1 MKFVI
6 IILMKEIVYGPV
18 KSWRFG
24 RSLGINLLGEI
35 LRICT
40 FSCIYCELGKEGIYK
55 NERKIFV
62 PTDKVIHEF
71 KKHLRENFEV
81 ITFSGAGEPTLA
93 KNIKEVSDRIRE
105 IKKDIPQVLLTNS
118 TLLNM
123 DEVIEDI
130 ISLDIIDCKLDA
142 VRKTTFEKINKPMEG
157 ITLEDVIDGIKKLRR
172 SFKGILSLQIMV
184 LPINID
190 EVKEISEIVKEI
202 NPDEVHLNTPTRL
215 PWKKPVEKEKL
226 ISLKEFFYPLKV
238 RTPYD

>member
-24 RSLGINLLGEI
+24 KSLGINLLGEI
-35 LRICT
+35 PRICT
-40 FSCIYCELGKEGIYK
+40 FSCIYCELGKEGIYE
-55 NERKIFV
+55 NERRIFV
-62 PTDKVIHEF
+62 PTDKIIHEF

-93 KNIKEVSDRIRE
+93 RNIKEVSDRIRE

-130 ISLDIIDCKLDA
+130 LSFNIIDCKLDA
-142 VRKTTFEKINKPMEG
+142 VRKTTFEKINKPMKG
-157 ITLEDVIDGIKKLRR
+157 ITLENVINGIEKLRR

-184 LPINID
+184 LPINIG

-202 NPDEVHLNTPTRL
+202 NPDEVHLNTPTRP

-226 ISLKEFFYPLKV
+226 IPLKELFYPLKV

>member
-1 MKFVI
+1 V
-6 IILMKEIVYGPV
+6 KEIVYGPV

-24 RSLGINLLGEI
+24 RSLGINLLGEAP
-35 LRICT
+35 RICT
-40 FSCIYCELGKEGIYK
+40 FSCIYCELGKEGMYES
-55 NERKIFV
+55 ERKIFV
-62 PTDKVIHEF
+62 PTDTVIYEF
-71 KKHLRENFEV
+71 KKRLRENFEV

-105 IKKDIPQVLLTNS
+105 IKKDIPQILLTNS

-130 ISLDIIDCKLDA
+130 LSLDIIDCKLDA

-157 ITLEDVIDGIKKLRR
+157 ITLENVINGIKNLRR
-172 SFKGILSLQIMV
+172 NFKGILSLQIMV

-190 EVKEISEIVKEI
+190 EIEELSKVVKEIM
-202 NPDEVHLNTPTRL
+202 PDEVHLNTPTRP
-215 PWKKPVEKEKL
+215 PWKKPIEKERL
-226 ISLKEFFYPLKV
+226 ISLKELFHPLKI